1 MLTSSLCGSQRGQD
15 RCGAQGMLL
24 ACTLQGLFEELG
36 DLVRMLFESWYVKG
50 LPHPCMDRHFIWIL
64 FKKKYFKIKRGKEN
78 VSAAE
83 LEMPL
88 CSTFTYLIPGYQE
101 DA

>member
-1 MLTSSLCGSQRGQD
+1 
-15 RCGAQGMLL
+15 MLL

-36 DLVRMLFESWYVKG
+36 DLVCMLFESWYVKG
-50 LPHPCMDRHFIWIL
+50 LPHPCTDRHFIWIL
-64 FKKKYFKIKRGKEN
+64 FKKKYLKRGKEN

-83 LEMPL
+83 LEMQL